1 MGRADFEFLGRSL
14 IEFILKAV
22 VILLAV
28 ALAIGAGVFTLMT
41 LRTTLVLPGLA
52 SWVTLTL
59 IGGLATIVMQYA
71 FRRFVVAEAFD

>member
-1 MGRADFEFLGRSL
+1 VSL
-14 IEFILKAV
+14 AF
-22 VILLAV
+22 
-28 ALAIGAGVFTLMT
+28 GVGIFTFMT

-52 SWVTLTL
+52 SWLTLTL